1 MQRLGQ
7 TCTFSMRNEKFWGM
21 DYDERE
27 NKSKDFISTEKLLDL
42 METVTRLNWKWDN
55 EKSGWCPTI

>member
-1 MQRLGQ
+1 
-7 TCTFSMRNEKFWGM
+7 M

-42 METVTRLNWKWDN
+42 METVTRLN
-55 EKSGWCPTI
+55 